1 MNQESFK
8 FYSYKVNGRS
18 IVLHTSEG
26 DYKATIDGEANDYY
40 LCFPDLNN
48 DKLFVKLGVDKY
60 DFNRKVLGYSKG
72 GNWPCNKTKKDLF
85 KILDRLIIHS
95 KSYDEY

>member
-8 FYSYKVNGRS
+8 FYSYKVNGRR

-26 DYKATIDGEANDYY
+26 DYIATIDGYENEYY

-48 DKLFVKLGVDKY
+48 DKLFVKLGVDKH

-72 GNWPCNKTKKDLF
+72 GSWPYNRTKEDLF
-85 KILDRLIIHS
+85 KILDRLIIYS

>member
-8 FYSYKVNGRS
+8 FYSYEVIGRTV
-18 IVLHTSEG
+18 ILHTSEG
-26 DYKATIDGEANDYY
+26 DYKATIDGKANDYY

-48 DKLFVKLGVDKY
+48 DKLFVKLGVDKH
-60 DFNRKVLGYSKG
+60 DFNKKVLGYSKG